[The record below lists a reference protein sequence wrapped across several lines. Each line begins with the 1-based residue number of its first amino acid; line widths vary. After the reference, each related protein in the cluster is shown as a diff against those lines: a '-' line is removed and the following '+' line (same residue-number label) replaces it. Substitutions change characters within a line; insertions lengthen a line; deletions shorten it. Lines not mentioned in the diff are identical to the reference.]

1 MDLRGAALLMCN
13 RVALINQQKKK
24 ISQNSGGVTKDP
36 VWAHREPRL
45 DEERGGKQHGV
56 ENERSTVG
64 GRGGGR
70 YGKGW
75 F

>member
-1 MDLRGAALLMCN
+1 MDLRGAVLLMCN

-24 ISQNSGGVTKDP
+24 IFNSGGVTKDP

-56 ENERSTVG
+56 ENERPTVG
-64 GRGGGR
+64 GRGGGFSLAQR
-70 YGKGW
+70 
-75 F
+75 